1 MDHVVVMSFLV
12 GLILVGLSMLK
23 AGFVTIFISNT
34 VIRAFTTGAAIG
46 VCVWACLTA
55 DRENGIVCGVRMEPR
70 GMWIYWP
77 SRAPGITCAGSKSR
91 RGVIGRRSGPMGFC
105 SSEKHKG

>member
-12 GLILVGLSMLK
+12 GVILVALSMLK

-46 VCVWACLTA
+46 VCSVRACLTA
-55 DRENGIVCGVRMEPR
+55 NQ
-70 GMWIYWP
+70 
-77 SRAPGITCAGSKSR
+77 K
-91 RGVIGRRSGPMGFC
+91 MG
-105 SSEKHKG
+105 